1 MISRPLEIFGY
12 VVAEGQI
19 RGVREEMREHP
30 MQVIIRCARANLLA
44 SRVFEQDNVVEVR
57 LHADGGGL
65 LVKTRDADRFYKAL
79 NHLALDGIGIE
90 SVAPAD
96 DNVNSLYEYLIGG
109 EESTR

>member
-1 MISRPLEIFGY
+1 
-12 VVAEGQI
+12 
-19 RGVREEMREHP
+19 
-30 MQVIIRCARANLLA
+30 
-44 SRVFEQDNVVEVR
+44 
-57 LHADGGGL
+57 
-65 LVKTRDADRFYKAL
+65 VKTRDADRFYKAL